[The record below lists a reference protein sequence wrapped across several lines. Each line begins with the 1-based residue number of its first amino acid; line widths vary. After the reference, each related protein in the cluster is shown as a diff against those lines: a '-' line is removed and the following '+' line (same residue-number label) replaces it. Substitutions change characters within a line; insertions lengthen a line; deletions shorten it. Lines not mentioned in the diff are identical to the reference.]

1 MQIKKNPTT
10 MKNSNTDLVRRWLE
24 MTLPPIMGFIILPYL
39 FLFLGSLYS
48 EDFHSIP
55 AQTIYLMIGIQG
67 LLVITTPIVTA
78 WITLLRVS
86 KQLQTLALMI
96 SQSADKIGE
105 SSFVTDNWLTLEK
118 QQDELGIA
126 ARQIKAAFLRKDE
139 NLISNGNG
147 TALDHVSQED
157 SSSDYSSLFSLNI
170 QETKTQAF

>member
-55 AQTIYLMIGIQG
+55 AQTLFLIIGIQG

-78 WITLLRVS
+78 WIILLRVS
-86 KQLQTLALMI
+86 T
-96 SQSADKIGE
+96 
-105 SSFVTDNWLTLEK
+105 
-118 QQDELGIA
+118 
-126 ARQIKAAFLRKDE
+126 
-139 NLISNGNG
+139 
-147 TALDHVSQED
+147 
-157 SSSDYSSLFSLNI
+157 
-170 QETKTQAF
+170 